1 MVCSCSRPF
10 RTTARRGRTD
20 DHTRGP
26 QRPPTALARPERTP
40 PVTTGST
47 ITPAGPPPRTTKELR
62 TRTLRRHKGRIG
74 VGVFL
79 LSLHQVCEVLVSV
92 AIGLTIDLAVA
103 TGDFTALLWC
113 RSEERRVGR

>member
-26 QRPPTALARPERTP
+26 QRPPTALARPERPP

-47 ITPAGPPPRTTKELR
+47 SPPADPPPRTAKELR
-62 TRTLRRHKGRIG
+62 PRTLRRHKGRVS
-74 VGVFL
+74 VGVVL
-79 LSLHQVCEVLVSV
+79 LSPHQLCAVLGPE
-92 AIGLTIDLAVA
+92 AIRLLAGLA
-103 TGDFTALLWC
+103 G
-113 RSEERRVGR
+113 